1 MTCNTKKRLFHIL
14 NERAKKENRER
25 EEREEEVY
33 NSMVRDPRRNH
44 NQSGRYDITQMRPLI
59 EEDE

>member
-1 MTCNTKKRLFHIL
+1 MKRSVILLRARKEAAEKK
-14 NERAKKENRER
+14 A
-25 EEREEEVY
+25 REEELRREQD
-33 NSMVRDPRRNH
+33 RDPRRNH